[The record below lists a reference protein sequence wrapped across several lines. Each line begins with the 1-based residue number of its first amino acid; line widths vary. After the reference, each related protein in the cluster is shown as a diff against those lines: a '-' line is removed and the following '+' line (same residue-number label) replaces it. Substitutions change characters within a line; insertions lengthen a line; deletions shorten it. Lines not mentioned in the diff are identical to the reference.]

1 MTNLNEAKLHYP
13 WGDTLPEPGHAQ
25 EVSPGVYWLRLPLP
39 FALDH
44 INVWLLRDHMDVNG
58 ERREGWTL
66 VDCGIHKPQLK
77 ELWAQIFDQVLQG
90 LPILRV
96 MVTHMHPD
104 HVGLAQWL
112 CEHWSRDDHD
122 CGLWMS
128 FTDYSHA
135 MLGTH
140 GGTGFGGEEAARF
153 FRTHGMLGDDQL
165 AGMRQRRDYYRGLVP
180 SLPDHFHRL
189 RDGQTVR
196 IGDDDW
202 QCIVGYGHAPEHIA
216 LSQPERKLLI
226 SGDMVLPRISTNISV
241 YNTEPEGN
249 PLDDFL
255 TSLSRYEV
263 LDPATLVLPSHGK
276 PFGAAPEH
284 PEAHGLHER
293 IRQLREHHHDR
304 LVEVLD
310 ACRAQPGSGMD
321 MIPVIFKRPLDLHQ
335 TSFAIGE
342 AIAHLHALWFDGQLT
357 RFKDEQGVWR
367 FRATT

>member
-13 WGDTLPEPGHAQ
+13 WGDTLPEPGRAQ
-25 EVSPGVYWLRLPLP
+25 EVAPGVFWLRLPLP

-44 INVWLLRDHMDVNG
+44 INVWLLRDHMLING
-58 ERREGWTL
+58 QRQEGWTL

-77 ELWAQIFDQVLQG
+77 ALWAEIFEHVLQG

-104 HVGLAQWL
+104 HVGLAHWL
-112 CEHWSRDDHD
+112 CEHWSSDAHD
-122 CGLWMS
+122 CSLWMS

-140 GGTGFGGEEAARF
+140 GGTGFGGDEAARF
-153 FRTHGMLGDDQL
+153 FRAHGMVGDDQL
-165 AGMRQRRDYYRGLVP
+165 AGMRERRDYYRGLVP

-241 YNTEPEGN
+241 YNSEPEGN
-249 PLDDFL
+249 PLHDFL
-255 TSLSRYEV
+255 TSLSSYED

-276 PFGAAPEH
+276 PFGAAQQQ

-293 IRQLREHHHDR
+293 IRQLREHHQDR
-304 LVEVLD
+304 LAEVLE
-310 ACRAQPGSGMD
+310 ACKTQAGSGMD

-335 TSFAIGE
+335 TTFAIGE
-342 AIAHLHALWFDGQLT
+342 AIAHLHALWFEGKLV
-357 RFKDEQGVWR
+357 RFKDEHGVWR
-367 FRATT
+367 FSAA